1 VGDDDRPVI
10 NQSVER
16 AARMLGLFTSEQ
28 PALSL
33 RDLEERTGLTRATTH
48 RYASALRSS
57 DLLRFADGMYTLGPR
72 IVELASVALAGLG
85 VVKLAGPH
93 LDRLAEVTNQTA
105 VLSVWDGEAPVVV
118 RATDRPNRLVRIVIS
133 PGSRLR
139 RESAQGRVFRAFL
152 EATPGPA
159 FTRIREQRVTYGETE
174 DGIAAIAAP
183 VFQGTGIVATLA
195 IVGTRVSIV
204 RSEDAITATLTA
216 SARELSGQLGWVDDD
231 GLRGQA

>member
-1 VGDDDRPVI
+1 MSEDDRPVI

-57 DLLRFADGMYTLGPR
+57 DLLRFSDGMYTLGPR

-85 VVKLAGPH
+85 VVKLAGAH
-93 LDRLAEVTNQTA
+93 LDRLAEATNQTA

-118 RATDRPNRLVRIVIS
+118 RATDSPGRLVRIVIS

-139 RESAQGRVFRAFL
+139 RESAQGRVFRAFI
-152 EATPGPA
+152 ETTPGPA

-183 VFQGTGIVATLA
+183 VFQGQGIVATLA
-195 IVGTRVSIV
+195 IVGTRVSVV
-204 RSEDAITATLTA
+204 RSEDEITATLTA
-216 SARELSGQLGWVDDD
+216 SARELSGQLGWVDDAVF
-231 GLRGQA
+231 GPV